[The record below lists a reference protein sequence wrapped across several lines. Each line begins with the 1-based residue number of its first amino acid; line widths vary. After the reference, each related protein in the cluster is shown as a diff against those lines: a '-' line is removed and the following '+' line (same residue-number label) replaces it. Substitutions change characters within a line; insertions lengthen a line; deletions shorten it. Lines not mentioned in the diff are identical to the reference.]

1 MSQVLTPSLG
11 LSSVV
16 DPISHQNQQQQ
27 QQSAPQIENS
37 PQEIQDQNM
46 SDINNNNTEEDN
58 KNGENEEK
66 KFSCPHC
73 DHKFTRKHNLKSH
86 LLIHTKEKPFS
97 CSICSSKFRRLH
109 DLKRHE
115 KLHTGEKPY
124 QCKSCG
130 RKFARCDALVRHNNS
145 QSGCTL
151 LVDDA
156 ILKSRI
162 EEHDAGVDSTPQ
174 RSRASSISS
183 QVSTPNVSLA
193 NNSLQKSKHQSFETG
208 QWRLNNQLPPINRLQ
223 PLINPISEEELKN
236 ASKTTAISTT
246 DTPTTSTTPTPIDDD
261 TRKNNY
267 DLLPYVKLL
276 ESRVATLETKLSAT
290 ETKLAQ
296 LTYSVHNTN
305 NQQQHHG
312 YNAHHDS

>member
-1 MSQVLTPSLG
+1 MSWCCSNTFKLIPEMSQILSPSLG

-16 DPISHQNQQQQ
+16 EPINQQQHSSNIGVSHGQ
-27 QQSAPQIENS
+27 ADLNTVESNEN
-37 PQEIQDQNM
+37 ED
-46 SDINNNNTEEDN
+46 DNNEE
-58 KNGENEEK
+58 NGET
-66 KFSCPHC
+66 KFNCPHC

-124 QCKSCG
+124 QCKNCG

-156 ILKSRI
+156 ILKSRLA
-162 EEHDAGVDSTPQ
+162 EDTNTPQ
-174 RSRASSISS
+174 HRSRASSMSS
-183 QVSTPNVSLA
+183 QVSTA
-193 NNSLQKSKHQSFETG
+193 NLSAEKQQAHEIN
-208 QWRLNNQLPPINRLQ
+208 QWRLNNQLPSINRLT
-223 PLINPISEEELKN
+223 PLINPIAEEETHTQ
-236 ASKTTAISTT
+236 SEKTNITAIN
-246 DTPTTSTTPTPIDDD
+246 DDEL
-261 TRKNNY
+261 RKNNH
-267 DLLPYVKLL
+267 DLLPYVRLL
-276 ESRVATLETKLSAT
+276 ESRVASLETKLSAT

-296 LTYSVHNTN
+296 LTYTVHNGATSH
-305 NQQQHHG
+305 QQQKSF
-312 YNAHHDS
+312 NAGHNE

>member
-1 MSQVLTPSLG
+1 MSWCCSNTFKLIPEMSQILSPSLG

-16 DPISHQNQQQQ
+16 EPINQQQHSSNIGVSHGQ
-27 QQSAPQIENS
+27 ADLNTVESNEN
-37 PQEIQDQNM
+37 ED
-46 SDINNNNTEEDN
+46 DNNEE
-58 KNGENEEK
+58 NGET
-66 KFSCPHC
+66 KFNCPHC

-124 QCKSCG
+124 QCKNCG

-156 ILKSRI
+156 ILKSRLA
-162 EEHDAGVDSTPQ
+162 EDTNTPQ
-174 RSRASSISS
+174 HRSRASSISS
-183 QVSTPNVSLA
+183 QVSTA
-193 NNSLQKSKHQSFETG
+193 NLSAEKQQAHEIN
-208 QWRLNNQLPPINRLQ
+208 QWRLNNQLPSINRLT
-223 PLINPISEEELKN
+223 PLINPIAEEESH
-236 ASKTTAISTT
+236 AQSEKTNTT
-246 DTPTTSTTPTPIDDD
+246 TINDDEL
-261 TRKNNY
+261 RKNNH
-267 DLLPYVKLL
+267 DLLPYVRLL
-276 ESRVATLETKLSAT
+276 ESRVASLETKLSAT

-296 LTYSVHNTN
+296 LTYTVHNGATSH
-305 NQQQHHG
+305 QQQKSF
-312 YNAHHDS
+312 NAGHNE

>member
-1 MSQVLTPSLG
+1 MSQILSPSLG

-16 DPISHQNQQQQ
+16 EPINQQQHSSNIGVSHGQ
-27 QQSAPQIENS
+27 ADLNTVESNEN
-37 PQEIQDQNM
+37 ED
-46 SDINNNNTEEDN
+46 DNNEE
-58 KNGENEEK
+58 NGET
-66 KFSCPHC
+66 KFNCPHC

-124 QCKSCG
+124 QCKNCG

-156 ILKSRI
+156 ILKSRLA
-162 EEHDAGVDSTPQ
+162 EDTNTPQ
-174 RSRASSISS
+174 HRSRASSISS
-183 QVSTPNVSLA
+183 QVSTA
-193 NNSLQKSKHQSFETG
+193 NLSAEKQQAHEIN
-208 QWRLNNQLPPINRLQ
+208 QWRLNNQLPSINRLT
-223 PLINPISEEELKN
+223 PLINPIAEEETHTQ
-236 ASKTTAISTT
+236 SEKTNITAIN
-246 DTPTTSTTPTPIDDD
+246 DDEL
-261 TRKNNY
+261 RKNNH
-267 DLLPYVKLL
+267 DLLPYVRLL
-276 ESRVATLETKLSAT
+276 ESRVASLETKLSAT

-296 LTYSVHNTN
+296 LTYTVHNGATSH
-305 NQQQHHG
+305 QQQKSF
-312 YNAHHDS
+312 NAGHNE

>member
-1 MSQVLTPSLG
+1 MSQILSPSLG

-16 DPISHQNQQQQ
+16 EPINQQQHTSIGVSHGQ
-27 QQSAPQIENS
+27 ADLNTVESNEN
-37 PQEIQDQNM
+37 ED
-46 SDINNNNTEEDN
+46 NNNEE
-58 KNGENEEK
+58 NGET
-66 KFSCPHC
+66 KFNCPHC

-124 QCKSCG
+124 QCKNCG

-156 ILKSRI
+156 ILKSRLA
-162 EEHDAGVDSTPQ
+162 EDTNTPQ
-174 RSRASSISS
+174 HRSRASSISS
-183 QVSTPNVSLA
+183 QVSTA
-193 NNSLQKSKHQSFETG
+193 NLSAEKQQAHEIN
-208 QWRLNNQLPPINRLQ
+208 QWRLNNQLPSINRLT
-223 PLINPISEEELKN
+223 PLINPIAEEESH
-236 ASKTTAISTT
+236 AQSEKTNTT
-246 DTPTTSTTPTPIDDD
+246 TINDDEL
-261 TRKNNY
+261 RKNNH
-267 DLLPYVKLL
+267 DLLPYVRLL
-276 ESRVATLETKLSAT
+276 ESRVASLETKLSAT

-296 LTYSVHNTN
+296 LTYTVHNGATSH
-305 NQQQHHG
+305 QQQKSL
-312 YNAHHDS
+312 NAGHNE

>member
-1 MSQVLTPSLG
+1 MSQILSPSLG

-16 DPISHQNQQQQ
+16 EPINQQQHSSNIGVSHGQ
-27 QQSAPQIENS
+27 ADLNTVESNEN
-37 PQEIQDQNM
+37 ED
-46 SDINNNNTEEDN
+46 DNNEE
-58 KNGENEEK
+58 NGET
-66 KFSCPHC
+66 KFNCPHC

-124 QCKSCG
+124 QCKNCG

-156 ILKSRI
+156 ILKSRLA
-162 EEHDAGVDSTPQ
+162 EDTNTPQ
-174 RSRASSISS
+174 HRSRASSISS
-183 QVSTPNVSLA
+183 QVSSA
-193 NNSLQKSKHQSFETG
+193 NLSAEKQQAHEIN
-208 QWRLNNQLPPINRLQ
+208 QWRLNNQLPSINRLT
-223 PLINPISEEELKN
+223 PLINPIAEEESHTQSEKTN
-236 ASKTTAISTT
+236 TTAIN
-246 DTPTTSTTPTPIDDD
+246 DDEL
-261 TRKNNY
+261 RKNNH
-267 DLLPYVKLL
+267 DLLPYVRLL
-276 ESRVATLETKLSAT
+276 ESRVASLETKLSAT

-296 LTYSVHNTN
+296 LTYTVHNGASLH
-305 NQQQHHG
+305 QQQKSF
-312 YNAHHDS
+312 NAGHNE